1 MAPQTLA
8 PGQGKRAG
16 REPLFDV
23 HPQTGAPIEVF
34 YPTAHWR
41 RSAGA
46 ALVGFGGLDGAAIRR
61 QARPRRALPHELR
74 SVSGCGEGQGLRIV
88 IRHRAFG
95 TLVEPF

>member
-46 ALVGFGGLDGAAIRR
+46 ALVGFGGRAGEAIRR
-61 QARPRRALPHELR
+61 QARPPGPSPRAT
-74 SVSGCGEGQGLRIV
+74 QRIGM
-88 IRHRAFG
+88 R
-95 TLVEPF
+95 